1 LSWSKSYGG
10 TFLVSSDNSCSGYIR
25 YSPKIK
31 AGKYRVS
38 LHSPLYSQE
47 IITKQMNGFYV
58 NISSRDGIVT
68 KWINPI
74 KSLEIGEFNFA
85 SCDGY
90 VEILSRDAK
99 GLVVADALI
108 FEKIEN

>member
-1 LSWSKSYGG
+1 
-10 TFLVSSDNSCSGYIR
+10 
-25 YSPKIK
+25 
-31 AGKYRVS
+31 
-38 LHSPLYSQE
+38 
-47 IITKQMNGFYV
+47 MNGFYV